1 MNMFYSSF
9 IIYIYIY
16 IYFFFFWE
24 EQWTNSISRNS
35 SFLSWSESL
44 LRLYA
49 IKVSSPICMS
59 LLSAQFRHVALTPY
73 SVVNLCVYIYPFILF
88 IVSNLYPSQQK
99 KKKKSN
105 LYPGVTCGL
114 TLISL
119 AEMPKLISLIF
130 KLCSETTH
138 FSNYVKKYSF
148 FKTQH

>member
-9 IIYIYIY
+9 IIS
-16 IYFFFFWE
+16 FFFLFFFWE
-24 EQWTNSISRNS
+24 KQWTNSISRNS

-99 KKKKSN
+99 KKKRKKKKKSN

-114 TLISL
+114 TLTSL

-130 KLCSETTH
+130 
-138 FSNYVKKYSF
+138 NYAAK
-148 FKTQH
+148 QHIFQIM